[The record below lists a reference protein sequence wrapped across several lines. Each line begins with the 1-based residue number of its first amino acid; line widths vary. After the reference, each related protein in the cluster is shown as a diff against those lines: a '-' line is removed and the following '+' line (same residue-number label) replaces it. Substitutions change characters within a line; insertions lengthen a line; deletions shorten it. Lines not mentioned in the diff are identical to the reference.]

1 MLESGRI
8 EMSFVQLFF
17 VVNSLYLMFDVLQEF
32 GEILWNIL
40 SEKFPFVTNFRVHA
54 IKNVKLKLGNLG
66 DICCENKA

>member
-1 MLESGRI
+1 MLESCRI

-17 VVNSLYLMFDVLQEF
+17 VVNGLYLMFDVLQEF

-40 SEKFPFVTNFRVHA
+40 SEKFPFVTDFWVHA

-66 DICCENKA
+66 DISCENKA